1 MNNLAK
7 KYTENGSDA
16 ESYAL
21 LYNNAKAV
29 EDRVNSLRSMTT
41 DEFVGM
47 FGERIVYLTSLSYVR
62 MLSCMYQ
69 ITGYRG
75 SHIYADLRNEASCK
89 LACKIMDKYGDCI
102 IKRTH
107 DLVTEPG
114 AAYRFCSNK
123 FLNGDLNQDKQQAYA
138 ITYVMANAHRTLQ
151 QSFFRVV
158 YNYLIDRKY
167 IVPFADDFIPF
178 I

>member
-7 KYTENGSDA
+7 KYTENGNDA

-69 ITGYRG
+69 ITG
-75 SHIYADLRNEASCK
+75 
-89 LACKIMDKYGDCI
+89 
-102 IKRTH
+102 
-107 DLVTEPG
+107 
-114 AAYRFCSNK
+114 
-123 FLNGDLNQDKQQAYA
+123 
-138 ITYVMANAHRTLQ
+138 
-151 QSFFRVV
+151 
-158 YNYLIDRKY
+158 
-167 IVPFADDFIPF
+167 
-178 I
+178 

>member
-1 MNNLAK
+1 M
-7 KYTENGSDA
+7 
-16 ESYAL
+16 
-21 LYNNAKAV
+21 

-102 IKRTH
+102 IKGHMIWLR
-107 DLVTEPG
+107 
-114 AAYRFCSNK
+114 
-123 FLNGDLNQDKQQAYA
+123 NQE
-138 ITYVMANAHRTLQ
+138 L
-151 QSFFRVV
+151 
-158 YNYLIDRKY
+158 LIGSAQ
-167 IVPFADDFIPF
+167 INF
-178 I
+178 